1 MHNESRFLGNLDII
15 LPIIITGFFAITDQK
30 SVVAQL
36 TPDNTLG
43 IENSLVT
50 TQQLR
55 DLIQGGAIRGT
66 ALFHSFEEFNVGDI
80 NVFFDLQNAD
90 ILNIFTRVTGSNSSN
105 IFGTLG
111 ILRDAFNSNDL
122 GDANLFLL
130 NPNGITF
137 GANANLQLNGSF
149 VATTADSFGFDNFTF
164 SASVQEAPPP
174 LLTVNLPNFLTVLNN
189 PGNIVINQSNLTVNQ
204 EQNLALVGGNIN
216 ISGSGNIDNLQGTL
230 TAFGGR
236 IELGGLTTA
245 GTISL
250 NPDFSLVFPD
260 GVVRADVSLTDA
272 ATLSVVSNANNLN
285 GGSVGINAQNISLTG
300 DSAILAGIGAGFG
313 GEGVT
318 AGDIT
323 LDATG
328 GITLSE
334 SSNTDLEPGDLT
346 QGRGVQNRLNQGAE
360 GITGDINITTSFLN
374 ISNGSTINTTNLGAG
389 QGGNITVDA
398 TESISITDNGTSV
411 RSGILTGI
419 LFNAEGS
426 SGNITISTDLL
437 NLANGAYI
445 ASTTFG
451 IGNSGG
457 ITINADNIQAY
468 GFRNGNTNLSSG
480 VYAQLLSFPG
490 TPRAEGNAGNINIT
504 ANYLSL
510 TDFARINA
518 DTGVV
523 GNASL
528 PIGNGG
534 NINITTG
541 IFELTENGKVQASN
555 TAIGNG
561 GTIAITSDF
570 LTLNNGSIIE
580 VSSSDSGNAGNLS
593 INATQISL
601 DNQSRL
607 QANVDD
613 GNQGNIDLTSQLLLL
628 RNSSNITTNAT
639 GTSTGGNINL
649 NTTNLIA
656 LESSK
661 ITANAV
667 QGQGGNIIITA
678 QGIFLSLDSQIT
690 ASSQFGVDGV
700 VETNTSGTESK
711 LAISQLPVDITD
723 ASQQIA
729 NGCEWVAADNEFA
742 NSFMVTGRGG
752 IPTNTV
758 HTLMDD
764 QMWVSMD
771 DLSENQPSSISHQ
784 SPPRQERI
792 VEANAMII
800 NAKGNVEFVAII
812 PIANSPDLHQQSC
825 GVSTDNEKS

>member
-1 MHNESRFLGNLDII
+1 MQSKSRLIEKLGIV
-15 LPIIITGFFAITDQK
+15 LPIITTGFFAIFNQK
-30 SVVAQL
+30 YVVAQL

-43 IENSLVT
+43 TENSLVT

-55 DLIQGGAIRGT
+55 DLIQGGAIRGK
-66 ALFHSFEEFNVGDI
+66 AIFHSFESFNVGDR

-90 ILNIFTRVTGSNSSN
+90 VLNIFTRVTGSNSSN
-105 IFGTLG
+105 ILGTLG
-111 ILRDAFNSNDL
+111 ILKDALNSNDL

-149 VATTADSFGFDNFTF
+149 VATTADSLGFDNFTF
-164 SASVQEAPPP
+164 SASVQEVPPP

-189 PGNIVINQSNLTVNQ
+189 PGNIAVNQGNLTVNQ

-216 ISGSGNIDNLQGTL
+216 ISGSGNIENLQGTL

-260 GVVRADVSLTDA
+260 DAPRGDVSLTDA
-272 ATLSVVSNANNLN
+272 ATLSVVSNANDLN
-285 GGSVGINAQNISLTG
+285 GGSVGINGQNISLTG
-300 DSAILAGIGAGFG
+300 DSAILAGIGVGFG
-313 GEGVT
+313 GEAVT
-318 AGDIT
+318 AGDIN
-323 LDATG
+323 LNATG

-334 SSNTDLEPGDLT
+334 SSDTVLEPGDLT
-346 QGRGVQNRLNQGAE
+346 TGRGVQNRLNQRAQGM
-360 GITGDINITTSFLN
+360 TGDINITSSFLN
-374 ISNGSTINTTNLGAG
+374 ISNGSSINATNLGVG
-389 QGGNITVDA
+389 QGGNITIDT

-437 NLANGAYI
+437 SLANGGYI
-445 ASTTFG
+445 TTTTFG
-451 IGNSGG
+451 AGNSGT
-457 ITINADNIQAY
+457 ITVNADTIQAY
-468 GFRNGNTNLSSG
+468 GFRDGNTNLSSG
-480 VYAQLLSFPG
+480 VYAQLLSFPARA
-490 TPRAEGNAGNINIT
+490 RAEGNAGNINIT
-504 ANYLSL
+504 ANYLNL
-510 TDFARINA
+510 TDFAQINA
-518 DTGVV
+518 DTGAV
-523 GNASL
+523 GNADS

-534 NINITTG
+534 NINISTS
-541 IFELTENGKVQASN
+541 IFELTDNGKVQASN

-561 GTIAITSDF
+561 GTITISSDF
-570 LTLNNGSIIE
+570 LTLNDSSAIE
-580 VSSSDSGNAGNLS
+580 VSSSDSGNAGNIN
-593 INATQISL
+593 INAAQISL
-601 DNQSRL
+601 DNQSILRG
-607 QANVDD
+607 NVDE
-613 GNQGNIDLTSQLLLL
+613 GSQGNINLTSQLLQL
-628 RNSSNITTNAT
+628 RNGSNITTNAT
-639 GTSTGGNINL
+639 GISTGGNINL
-649 NTTNLIA
+649 NTSNLIA
-656 LESSK
+656 LEGSN

-667 QGQGGNIIITA
+667 QGQGGNIVITT

-711 LAISQLPVDITD
+711 LAINQLPVDITD

-729 NGCEWVAADNEFA
+729 NGCEWVAADNDFA
-742 NSFMVTGRGG
+742 NSFTVTGRGG
-752 IPTNTV
+752 VPTNTMY
-758 HTLMDD
+758 TLMDE

-771 DLSENQPSSISHQ
+771 NLLENQSSSITYE

-800 NAKGNVEFVAII
+800 NEKGNVEFVAII
-812 PIANSPDLHQQSC
+812 PITNSPDLHQKSC
-825 GVSTDNEKS
+825 GVSTDSY